1 MRITRKVFGK
11 QTDFFDHL
19 LDFCN
24 SVRFVFEEV
33 EVVKAFGHDIIDSRA
48 LVERC
53 GRILKHHLDVSY
65 DLSVEF
71 MRNIARNAHAFV
83 LNLAFCA
90 RIYSD
95 DCTTNSGFSR
105 AGLADKRERF
115 ALIDVERRVFYRLD
129 SLVALAERDVDI
141 LDGQQNF
148 SAVFVEWTLFRE
160 SIYSIFIL
168 IDSRFPA
175 VANAFEV
182 SLDFSAYALK
192 PVAYNLPCGFF

>member
-1 MRITRKVFGK
+1 
-11 QTDFFDHL
+11 
-19 LDFCN
+19 
-24 SVRFVFEEV
+24 
-33 EVVKAFGHDIIDSRA
+33 
-48 LVERC
+48 
-53 GRILKHHLDVSY
+53 
-65 DLSVEF
+65 

-129 SLVALAERDVDI
+129 SLVALAERDVDV

-148 SAVFVEWTLFRE
+148 SAVFVKRTLFGER
-160 SIYSIFIL
+160 IHAVFVL
-168 IDSRFPA
+168 VDLRFPV
-175 VANAFEV
+175 VADALKV
-182 SLDFSAYALK
+182 SLNFSADALK